1 VLVWDEVRI
10 LSHIG
15 ILARDVIVEGR
26 AAQIGGIGGMMMY
39 PEVRER
45 DFATVG
51 LRHRRH
57 TRSRGSSL
65 GLSGQQADLL
75 GSAQATEPLFQL
87 EHRET
92 TGSGA
97 AVRLAQQSEAM
108 GDQHQSALPQY
119 PPSALLATLAIYAV
133 LIYSAT
139 TTTLIYEGSSLQSLG
154 R

>member
-1 VLVWDEVRI
+1 VWDEVRI

-51 LRHRRH
+51 LRQRRH

-75 GSAQATEPLFQL
+75 GSAQAT
-87 EHRET
+87 
-92 TGSGA
+92 
-97 AVRLAQQSEAM
+97 VRLFVW
-108 GDQHQSALPQY
+108 HNNRRRWVINTNPHY
-119 PPSALLATLAIYAV
+119 RNIPPLLF
-133 LIYSAT
+133 
-139 TTTLIYEGSSLQSLG
+139 
-154 R
+154 